1 MNTTVKLLFFGLF
14 KDIMGK
20 KEFSVV
26 IEQSVDFK
34 SFLKIIQSNF
44 PQFTKILLFMEDKDQ
59 KQPVFV
65 MVNGESIKQQLDLH
79 VKNGDEVAFLPPVG
93 GG

>member
-1 MNTTVKLLFFGLF
+1 MENTIKILFFGLF

-20 KEFSVV
+20 KEFTLT
-26 IEQSVDFK
+26 IENKISFK
-34 SFLKIIQSNF
+34 AFLQMFGTKF
-44 PQFTKILLFMEDKDQ
+44 DQFNKILQFIEDKEQ

-65 MVNGESIKQQLDLH
+65 MVNGESIK
-79 VKNGDEVAFLPPVG
+79 KPFEIEIGPEFEIAFLPPVG

>member
-1 MNTTVKLLFFGLF
+1 MSNTIKILFFGLF

-20 KEFSVV
+20 KEFSVI
-26 IEQSVDFK
+26 IEKPIDIT
-34 SFLKIIQSNF
+34 SFLKIIETNF
-44 PQFTKILLFMEDKDQ
+44 PQFAKILQFIEDKDQ

-65 MVNGESIKQQLDLH
+65 MVNGESIKNQFDMK
-79 VKNGDEVAFLPPVG
+79 VKVGDEVAFLPPVG